1 MEVPFPSA
9 ILSGKCLQL
18 KVAAVVLIENSLL
31 TWQERGGGY
40 LIEIEKMDFLKNF
53 QNIWNIS
60 EKNINDKYLISKDSR
75 LFKAGIIA
83 N

>member
-1 MEVPFPSA
+1 MFTVK
-9 ILSGKCLQL
+9 SGSRCANRKFIIDMTG
-18 KVAAVVLIENSLL
+18 KG
-31 TWQERGGGY
+31 GGGY